1 MKKCPYCA
9 EDIQDE
15 AKVCRYCGRDLVEPV
30 VPVAN
35 PDYPTQA
42 EVVAHFSKK
51 GFAVITQTPE
61 SVQLKKS
68 KRFPAF
74 VLIIALIVV
83 LFNWIAALGVVLLA
97 LIIYLLSS
105 DQQVL
110 LQTSEGKTKV
120 NLPGGKTVTA
130 KFVVDEKG
138 NKTMRDFYL

>member
-1 MKKCPYCA
+1 VKKCPYCA

-30 VPVAN
+30 APVAN

-51 GFAVITQTPE
+51 GFAVIIQTPE

-83 LFNWIAALGVVLLA
+83 IFNWIAALGVVLLA

>member
-15 AKVCRYCGRDLVEPV
+15 AVACRFCGRDLVKPAA
-30 VPVAN
+30 PVAN

-42 EVVAHFSKK
+42 EVVSHFSKK
-51 GFAVITQTPE
+51 GFVVTTQTPE
-61 SVQLKKS
+61 SAQLVKHKK
-68 KRFPAF
+68 FPVF
-74 VLIIALIVV
+74 ILILALIALILYWPVAIG
-83 LFNWIAALGVVLLA
+83 LILLA
-97 LIIYLLSS
+97 LLIFLISS

-110 LQTSEGKTKV
+110 LQTVEGKTKV

-130 KFVVDEKG
+130 KFVVDANG